1 MNHKLMYTAPQT
13 EEILLRPE
21 VNFCESIQDL
31 TMPDTIL
38 DELES
43 LPFIW

>member
-1 MNHKLMYTAPQT
+1 MYTAPLT

-21 VNFCESIQDL
+21 MNFCESNQDL

-38 DELES
+38 DDLEI